1 MHVKT
6 VEELLSSQPM
16 EFEAVTGTISEIKER
31 RTGGDEKSSWTVE
44 NFILKGISGNS
55 IRCALWNQGEL
66 DPTWK
71 GREVYIIAGKGK
83 RDVQKL
89 STEFGKNQ
97 FANQLTIKI
106 KNRAIFTTKD
116 PRAEHSTPPPPK
128 VQDPVQPATAATVQP
143 QPQPQPPVQHQ
154 NPSPAPANQRP
165 PEPPQKTPSNPR
177 KDWSQADALF
187 LAIGRAYVRAG
198 MTAHFCLKKFKE
210 MGIPFPD
217 DGIQAMT
224 TSIMIAFKDRGGML
238 HVPNCD
244 PMDPQHSQQTTNP
257 PTQPT
262 QPEQG
267 DGTDSE
273 YKY

>member
-16 EFEAVTGTISEIKER
+16 EFEAVTGTITAIYER
-31 RTGGDEKSSWTVE
+31 RTGGNEKRNWSVQ
-44 NFILKGISGNS
+44 NFLLKGSSGKT

-66 DPTWK
+66 DPGWK
-71 GREVYIIAGKGK
+71 DLEAYIIAGKGK
-83 RDVQKL
+83 REVQML
-89 STEFGKNQ
+89 ATEFGQGQYSDK
-97 FANQLTIKI
+97 LTLKVQD
-106 KNRAIFTTKD
+106 KATFTTKD
-116 PRAEHSTPPPPK
+116 PRAEHSTPPTQ
-128 VQDPVQPATAATVQP
+128 VQAPVQPATAAP
-143 QPQPQPPVQHQ
+143 AQPQPPVQHQ

-210 MGIPFPD
+210 MDIPFPD

-224 TSIMIAFKDRGGML
+224 TTIMIAFKDRGGML

-244 PMDPQHSQQTTNP
+244 PMEPQHSQQTTNP
-257 PTQPT
+257 PTQPN